1 MMRWWS
7 SFATA
12 EKELVRNKGG
22 NHQDNC
28 TSFAHVVFGDLQAP
42 SMGFLLESLSM
53 LCSCVPLIDKQAIE
67 DPIHILA
74 MKPIRLTENPLLSKT
89 ESLGDCACY
98 LSHRRSRLYATHA
111 PRTRASPS
119 FDKPEL
125 PGLFLAS

>member
-1 MMRWWS
+1 MAMMRWWS

-12 EKELVRNKGG
+12 KKELVRNKGG

-67 DPIHILA
+67 DPIHITV
-74 MKPIRLTENPLLSKT
+74 MKPIRLTDNPLLSKA
-89 ESLGDCACY
+89 ESLGDCAAARVVC
-98 LSHRRSRLYATHA
+98 
-111 PRTRASPS
+111 RTRHLDFMHLILHARVPHHRPTS
-119 FDKPEL
+119 
-125 PGLFLAS
+125 

>member
-1 MMRWWS
+1 MVLSVPNGSDGAGMTLIVKAGTR
-7 SFATA
+7 
-12 EKELVRNKGG
+12 EG
-22 NHQDNC
+22 
-28 TSFAHVVFGDLQAP
+28 AP

-119 FDKPEL
+119 F
-125 PGLFLAS
+125 